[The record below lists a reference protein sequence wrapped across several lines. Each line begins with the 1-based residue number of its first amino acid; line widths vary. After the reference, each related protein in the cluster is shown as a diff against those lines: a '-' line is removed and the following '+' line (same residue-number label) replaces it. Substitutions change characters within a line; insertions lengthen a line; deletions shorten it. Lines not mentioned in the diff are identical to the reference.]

1 MTISEAPT
9 RRVGTELRRIRDSWS
24 KAERERR
31 RKLGERRRMML
42 LQMLSPTVNQHVA

>member
-31 RKLGERRRMML
+31 RMML